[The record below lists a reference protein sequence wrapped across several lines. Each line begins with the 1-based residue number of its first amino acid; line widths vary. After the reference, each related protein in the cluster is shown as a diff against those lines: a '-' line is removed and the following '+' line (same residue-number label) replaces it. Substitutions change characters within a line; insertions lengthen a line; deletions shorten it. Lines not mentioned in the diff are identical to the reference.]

1 MDDAIDG
8 GHDAMEDKC
17 NEGLQKQSIDSDAP
31 MDEDLNL
38 SDPETSASNEANR
51 DGSGSTEFTVI
62 GSVKPLKPPPVKVRD
77 PLWVRNAVTFS
88 RNLRETKE
96 VTYLEGCGMSPQ
108 VTLRLREL
116 DLNHLFPVQWTVI
129 PILLQSLRF
138 SGLVRPPDVC
148 VASPTGSG
156 KTLTYVIPIV
166 NHLIQ
171 ALQSQLRVLILVPVA
186 ELADQVKR
194 VFLQVA
200 QKTHLKVYSSTG
212 THSLTKD
219 VLYFDH
225 QKTPPD
231 VLITTPGRLVDLI
244 MRSSGFNLKQ
254 LQLIVF
260 DEADRLENNEI
271 EGHWLQV
278 IEKAVYGDPEKYSEK
293 PCPCSIAPEDLNNPQ
308 IRISFSYT
316 DPCGKEAYCESRRPI
331 MKWLFSATLNCD
343 PIKLENLSLF
353 SPRFIKAASDEMGRA
368 EKISRPVGLTEQMI
382 LVDESLKPLIVWY
395 LLTEEKMRR
404 VICFTGSIENTHRLF
419 LLLSQIP
426 NISITE
432 LSSHCHKRIRSKKL
446 KDFTSGLADVLVCS
460 DLMARGLDVKDVNF
474 VINYDAPHHE
484 TSYVHRIGRTAR
496 AGESGTAITL
506 VTRGQKGKFKSMI
519 RKAYEIPNGIAI
531 SRYISTVTI
540 APKSLEPYFE
550 AYEKAL
556 KTLKYRVKREN
567 EKSFPSSSFSSLHL
581 QLK

>member
-1 MDDAIDG
+1 MEEKGNKIDA
-8 GHDAMEDKC
+8 
-17 NEGLQKQSIDSDAP
+17 SDAP

-38 SDPETSASNEANR
+38 SDPETSSNEANR
-51 DGSGSTEFTVI
+51 NGSGSTEFTVI
-62 GSVKPLKPPPVKVRD
+62 GSVKPLKPLPVKVRD
-77 PLWVRNAVTFS
+77 PSWVRNSVTFP
-88 RNLRETKE
+88 RNLKETKE
-96 VTYLEGCGMSPQ
+96 LTYLDSCGMSPQ
-108 VTLRLREL
+108 VSARLREL
-116 DLNHLFPVQWTVI
+116 DFNHLFPVQWTVI

-194 VFLQVA
+194 VFLEVT
-200 QKTHLKVYSSTG
+200 QKSHLKVYSSAG
-212 THSLTKD
+212 TQSLSKD
-219 VLYFDH
+219 VLFFDQ
-225 QKTPPD
+225 QKVPPD

-244 MRSSGFNLKQ
+244 MRSTGLNLKH

-260 DEADRLENNEI
+260 DEADRLENNEL
-271 EGHWLQV
+271 EGFWLQV
-278 IEKAVYGDPEKYSEK
+278 VEKAVYKNPEKYCNK
-293 PCPCSIAPEDLNNPQ
+293 ACPCVISPEDLNNPD
-308 IRISFSYT
+308 IRISFDYT
-316 DPCGKEAYCESRRPI
+316 DECGKAAYCESRRPI

-353 SPRFIKAASDEMGRA
+353 SPRLIRAASDETGKA
-368 EKISRPVGLTEQMI
+368 EKISRPIGLTEQMI

-395 LLTEEKMRR
+395 LLVQEQMKRI
-404 VICFTGSIENTHRLF
+404 ICFTGSVENTHRLY

-432 LSSHCHKRIRSKKL
+432 LSSYCHKRIRVKKL
-446 KDFTSGLADVLVCS
+446 KDFTSGNCDVLICS

-484 TSYVHRIGRTAR
+484 TSFVHRVGRTAR
-496 AGESGTAITL
+496 AGEFGTAITL
-506 VTRGQKGKFKSMI
+506 VTKEQKSKFKSMI
-519 RKAYEIPNGIAI
+519 RKAYEISTGTPI

-540 APKSLEPYFE
+540 SPKSLEPYFE
-550 AYEKAL
+550 SYEKAL
-556 KTLKYRVKREN
+556 KGLKHKVRKEN
-567 EKSFPSSSFSSLHL
+567 EKSLHL
-581 QLK
+581 RK